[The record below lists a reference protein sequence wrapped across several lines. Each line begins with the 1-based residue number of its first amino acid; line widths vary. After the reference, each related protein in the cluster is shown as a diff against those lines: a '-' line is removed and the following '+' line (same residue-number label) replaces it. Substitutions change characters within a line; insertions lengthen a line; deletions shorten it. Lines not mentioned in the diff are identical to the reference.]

1 MSLRLK
7 IVLALMLLAAA
18 ATTAVGVSSYLS
30 TRNTLEQAVDR
41 SLDSAAQSNNL
52 TQLAF
57 QSAGRPGPRPI
68 SFDRIVVQVI
78 DADGDLV
85 FNVPKIMPITA
96 VDIAVANQSGDSPH
110 QARHDVSIDGEPYRV
125 LTVPVVLSG
134 ATNQVGAA
142 QLARSLRENESSL
155 DAILRRTLL
164 AIAIAVIASAIVGW
178 MIGRQLTRRLVRLT
192 TSVTTVA
199 STGRLD
205 VEVPTDGADETARLG
220 AAFSGMLGALARSRQ
235 EQTQLVQ
242 DASHELRTPLT
253 SLRTNVSVLRDFDR
267 LAPDERQRLVAD
279 LDSESRELTALVNEL
294 VELATD
300 RRDDEPVQHVL
311 LGEVASRA
319 VARTT
324 RRTGRE
330 VLLVADNSA
339 VDGRPAALER
349 AMQNLVDNAAKF
361 APTGPIE
368 VSVKDHTVAVRDH
381 GDGIREDDLPHVFD
395 RFFRAVDQRSKP
407 GSGLGLA
414 IVKSVVDAHHG
425 TVFATNAHGGGAII
439 GFTLAPAVGVAESE
453 SEGVPI

>member
-7 IVLALMLLAAA
+7 IVLALMLLAAV
-18 ATTAVGVSSYLS
+18 ATTAVGASSYLS
-30 TRNTLEQAVDR
+30 TRNELEHAVDQ
-41 SLDSAAQSNNL
+41 SLDTASHRSGRDL
-52 TQLAF
+52 LDLALA
-57 QSAGRPGPRPI
+57 SGGRPGQRPR
-68 SFDRIVVQVI
+68 SFDQILVQAI
-78 DADGDLV
+78 DASGHVEQIGPNPNQQEVLPV
-85 FNVPKIMPITA
+85 TPI
-96 VDIAVANQSGDSPH
+96 DIAVARSTAQNPR
-110 QARHDVSIDGEPYRV
+110 ARHDVRVDNEPFRV
-125 LTVPVVLSG
+125 LTVQSEAGG
-134 ATNQVGAA
+134 AV
-142 QLARSLRENESSL
+142 QLARSLRENENSL
-155 DAILRRTLL
+155 NAILRHTFW
-164 AIAIAVIASAIVGW
+164 AVVIAVIASAVVGW

-192 TSVTTVA
+192 TSVSTVA

-242 DASHELRTPLT
+242 DAGHELRTPLT

-267 LAPDERQRLVAD
+267 LAPDERRRLVAD

-300 RRDDEPVQHVL
+300 RRDDEPVRHLL

-319 VARTT
+319 VARTI

-330 VLLVADNSA
+330 VRLVADNSA
-339 VDGRPAALER
+339 VDGQPVALER

-361 APTGPIE
+361 AEAGPIE
-368 VSVKDHTVAVRDH
+368 VFVKDHTFTVRDH
-381 GDGIREDDLPHVFD
+381 GDGIRGDDLPHVFD

-425 TVFATNAHGGGAII
+425 TVFASSAPGGGALI
-439 GFTLAPAVGVAESE
+439 GFTLAPATAEPDGS
-453 SEGVPI
+453 SI